1 MKKIREVKEMFESSL
16 REMFVTRN
24 MVLCGLMAA
33 LAVVLSMTASI
44 EAGPYIRIGFS
55 GIPNRIVEYALKP
68 TGPFFFGFTFNVM
81 LAGIIYGSI
90 LYRKPVSIKRI
101 VAAELL
107 IKILINCILNTL
119 WISMLYGIPRAGG
132 NPL

>member
-44 EAGPYIRIGFS
+44 EVGP
-55 GIPNRIVEYALKP
+55 
-68 TGPFFFGFTFNVM
+68 
-81 LAGIIYGSI
+81 
-90 LYRKPVSIKRI
+90 
-101 VAAELL
+101 
-107 IKILINCILNTL
+107 
-119 WISMLYGIPRAGG
+119 
-132 NPL
+132 

>member
-44 EAGPYIRIGFS
+44 EVGPYIRIGFGNS
-55 GIPNRIVEYALKP
+55 QPDCGMPFWAGSRMFVWRCAGYLEIRIKTHWPL
-68 TGPFFFGFTFNVM
+68 F
-81 LAGIIYGSI
+81 
-90 LYRKPVSIKRI
+90 
-101 VAAELL
+101 
-107 IKILINCILNTL
+107 L
-119 WISMLYGIPRAGG
+119 WFYFQRDAGG
-132 NPL
+132 NHLWLYSI

>member
-44 EAGPYIRIGFS
+44 EVGPYIRIGFS
-55 GIPNRIVEYALKP
+55 GIPNRIEECLF
-68 TGPFFFGFTFNVM
+68 GPV
-81 LAGIIYGSI
+81 AG
-90 LYRKPVSIKRI
+90 
-101 VAAELL
+101 
-107 IKILINCILNTL
+107 C
-119 WISMLYGIPRAGG
+119 
-132 NPL
+132 

>member
-44 EAGPYIRIGFS
+44 EAGPYIRFYFQ
-55 GIPNRIVEYALKP
+55 RD
-68 TGPFFFGFTFNVM
+68 
-81 LAGIIYGSI
+81 
-90 LYRKPVSIKRI
+90 
-101 VAAELL
+101 
-107 IKILINCILNTL
+107 
-119 WISMLYGIPRAGG
+119 AGG
-132 NPL
+132 NHLWLYSI